1 MRFRRMFPRLPLMIL
16 LAASIAACSDDP
28 SGPGSLK
35 VTVSGPAALG
45 SVVVE
50 FTGGGITSA
59 TAAPG
64 DWISSSAGVSTFRV
78 LAVAADAGVIQFTLQ
93 VADVSAP
100 LPGSVVITGSGP
112 NDRPLLGSGGV
123 EVSISH

>member
-1 MRFRRMFPRLPLMIL
+1 MKLRSMFGRFVAVALL
-16 LAASIAACSDDP
+16 LASVAACSDDP
-28 SGPGSLK
+28 SGPGTLN

-45 SVVVE
+45 SIVVE
-50 FTGGGITSA
+50 FTGGGITGA

-64 DWISSSAGVSTFRV
+64 DWLSSSAGASTFRV

-93 VADVSAP
+93 VADVAAP
-100 LPGSVVITGSGP
+100 LPGSVVVTGSGP
-112 NDRPLLGSGGV
+112 DDRPLVGNGGV

>member
-1 MRFRRMFPRLPLMIL
+1 MNLRSMFGRLLVGGLL
-16 LAASIAACSDDP
+16 LASVAACSDDP
-28 SGPGSLK
+28 SGPGTLN
-35 VTVSGPAALG
+35 VTVSGPVALG

-50 FTGGGITSA
+50 FTGGGITGV

-78 LAVAADAGVIQFTLQ
+78 LAVAADAGVIQFSLQ
-93 VADVSAP
+93 VADVAAP
-100 LPGSVVITGSGP
+100 LPGSVVVTGSGP
-112 NDRPLLGSGGV
+112 NDRPLVGNGGV